1 MIVNFAGFL
10 AIAVVLIITPGPD
23 TALTIRNTLRSA
35 RRGGILTAAG
45 VATGQATGAVAASA
59 GVAALL
65 QVLGPAYLLIKL
77 VGGAY
82 LVFLG
87 ARSLIS
93 ALRRGNS
100 EGAATPP
107 SAPQS
112 RASTSFLQGIALA
125 ALGLRVAVDGV
136 R

>member
-1 MIVNFAGFL
+1 
-10 AIAVVLIITPGPD
+10 
-23 TALTIRNTLRSA
+23 
-35 RRGGILTAAG
+35 
-45 VATGQATGAVAASA
+45 
-59 GVAALL
+59 VAALL
-65 QVLGPAYLLIKL
+65 QVLGPAYLVIKL

-112 RASTSFLQGIALA
+112 RASTSFLQGLVSNLANPKMAVFFVSLLPQFAGAVRRMLDAVTGVALA